1 MTHKTLIILLI
12 FTFISC
18 NQSNDEEVVSGE
30 LVTNIRS
37 FINFETTSSAEIRKY
52 IKTIDSIANVSNE
65 TEIKQSSKFYHN
77 LVKHKLIR
85 VPSIYLKLHNDSIIQ
100 IFVDKNQYKKLRK
113 YDFLRSDLK
122 NKVTVKLKYKR
133 VDDFILLTNSI
144 IEINVK
150 KIRN

>member
-1 MTHKTLIILLI
+1 MIRKILIILLI

-18 NQSNDEEVVSGE
+18 NQSNNEEVVSGE

-37 FINFETTSSAEIRKY
+37 FINFETASSAEIRQY
-52 IKTIDSIANVSNE
+52 IKTIDSIANVNNE

-77 LVKHKLIR
+77 LVKHKLTR
-85 VPSIYLKLHNDSIIQ
+85 VPSIYLKLQNDSIIQ

-113 YDFLRSDLK
+113 YDFLGSDLK

-133 VDDFILLTNSI
+133 VDDFILLTDSI
-144 IEINVK
+144 IEIHVK